1 MNLVQCCSFWLNF
14 QTLLTCSRCAWNDF
28 KLKQTAMFQEGALGD
43 WRLKLLKQEI
53 KKEDDKEM
61 SWYKKK
67 EEGEETPWYTKALN
81 GEWVNLVV
89 LRVKSPG
96 DLCVIPKASTA
107 EAGRI
112 QEEVI
117 KGKGSSLTSVFLGQ
131 RVAAPIREGSS
142 WARGEVVEIGSS
154 QVKVFFIDLGEQK
167 LVRQADLREL
177 PEHLSRKPPLVL
189 RTGLANVSPP
199 SEGI

>member
-1 MNLVQCCSFWLNF
+1 MV
-14 QTLLTCSRCAWNDF
+14 
-28 KLKQTAMFQEGALGD
+28 QEGNLGD
-43 WRLKLLKQEI
+43 WRLKLLKKE
-53 KKEDDKEM
+53 KEEDDEEM
-61 SWYKKK
+61 PWYKKEEEEK
-67 EEGEETPWYTKALN
+67 ERPWYTKPLN
-81 GEWVNLVV
+81 GEWVDLVV

-96 DLCVIPKASTA
+96 DLCVIPKALTV

-112 QEEVI
+112 QEEVR
-117 KGKGSSLTSVFLGQ
+117 KGKGSCLTSVFLGQ
-131 RVAAPIREGSS
+131 RVASPIREGAC